1 MIDNRGLI
9 GAQRLADIAHG
20 YAEHSVRKLAPAS
33 RRVPGHAG
41 LVAGLGGH
49 WPTQDVGPEPDQR
62 KASRSPVARPHASLL
77 QLAACQRRFEINPLT
92 HVE

>member
-1 MIDNRGLI
+1 MIENRGLI
-9 GAQRLADIAHG
+9 GAQRLADITHG
-20 YAEHSVRKLAPAS
+20 YAEHSVCKLAPAS

-62 KASRSPVARPHASLL
+62 KASRSPVARLPVSLHQVL
-77 QLAACQRRFEINPLT
+77 SRSGREGIWP
-92 HVE
+92 